1 MDENQRSIISLMGWG
16 LLWMGI
22 ALAGVRYNKIDA
34 SLSMIIPLIVIG
46 LSLYALAEKK
56 RQ

>member
-1 MDENQRSIISLMGWG
+1 MDEYRRSVIALIGWG
-16 LLWMGI
+16 LTWMGI

-34 SLSMIIPLIVIG
+34 SLSMIIPMIVIG
-46 LSLYALAEKK
+46 FSLYALAEKK

>member
-1 MDENQRSIISLMGWG
+1 MGWG

-56 RQ
+56 GSNQKG